1 MAGFADTVGKA
12 CDGFLARARAM
23 PAAVVDEA
31 AERIIAR
38 SPVGMPETWKKKPPA
53 GYVPGQFRSN
63 WNLGVDAIDRTTTTE
78 TNSFFLQGRERMPA
92 DPFGHSF
99 YISNAKPYAWR
110 LEVDAWSRQAPNGMV
125 RLTAA
130 EFSTILQV
138 AARKVGG
145 SSSAMEY
152 A

>member
-1 MAGFADTVGKA
+1 MGGFADTVATA
-12 CDGFLARARAM
+12 CDGFLSRARAM
-23 PAAVVDEA
+23 PGAVVDEA

-38 SPVGMPETWKKKPPA
+38 SPIGMPETWKKKPPA

-63 WNLGVDAIDRTTTTE
+63 WNLGVDSIDRTTTTQ
-78 TNSFFLQGRERMPA
+78 TNSFFLQGREQMPA
-92 DPFGHSF
+92 DPFGHRF

-125 RLTAA
+125 RLTAD
-130 EFSTILQV
+130 EFDTILQI
-138 AARKVGG
+138 AAKKVGG
-145 SSSAMEY
+145 RPPAMEY

>member
-1 MAGFADTVGKA
+1 MGAFSDTVGKA
-12 CDGFLARARAM
+12 CDGFLSRARAM
-23 PAAVVDEA
+23 PGAVVDEA
-31 AERIIAR
+31 AERIIVR
-38 SPVGMPETWKKKPPA
+38 SPIGMPETWKKKPPA

-78 TNSFFLQGRERMPA
+78 TNSFFLQGRNRMPA

-110 LEVDAWSRQAPNGMV
+110 LEVEHWSRRAPDGMV
-125 RLTAA
+125 RITAL
-130 EFSTILQV
+130 EFDTILQV

-145 SSSAMEY
+145 APPAMEY